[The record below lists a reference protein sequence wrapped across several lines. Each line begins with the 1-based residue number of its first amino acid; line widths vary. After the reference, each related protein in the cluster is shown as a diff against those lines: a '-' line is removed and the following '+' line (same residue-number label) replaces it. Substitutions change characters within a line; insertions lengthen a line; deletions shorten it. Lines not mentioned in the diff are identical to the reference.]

1 MSEFPTQPKFE
12 VIKKL
17 SNSDFGAIYKILNKE
32 DNNYYSIKKISLKSV
47 EENEINEI
55 KNVSKILSE
64 LKSENIIKYY
74 DSFEDKTAFN
84 IIMEYCD
91 GLDLRKFID
100 EHKKSN
106 NYIKKNIILHI
117 ILEICNG
124 LKELHN
130 NNLIHRDLKP
140 ENLFLNADLTIK
152 IGDFG
157 FTRKFQNIY
166 DYVRTKMISMLYMAP
181 EIFNEE
187 KYDNKVDIWALG
199 CIIYELCTLNYCFE
213 NKSMNDLLR
222 KITNN
227 NHGKIDINIYGE
239 DLQNLI
245 DSLLNKN
252 YKERPS
258 VDDIIKTITQ
268 NLSESFKENI
278 IEIYLEDEIYKNYII
293 ERNVFNSINQVEQTI
308 ISKEKKYN
316 KIKYSLGVYLVELPL
331 TIAASLLTFGLS
343 LVAYFAI
350 KYTTGIG
357 LGFVTRK
364 IVNPDEKEEF
374 LFNNSVI
381 MQTIQNKLMIIIK
394 EEFDKNI
401 PKQNIIIYNKENFD
415 NIIIKIKNKLLKEEY
430 IKRLQKIITKNF
442 NILLL
447 GCTNAGKSTLINEFL
462 KLPDNKKAAESTGG
476 PTDTKDFTPYTEKNN
491 NKLYTL
497 YDTNGITNK
506 GNDSIE
512 SKQIN
517 TKNEIEKRL
526 KDNDP
531 NKLIHCIWYCFQG
544 SNVQPSDKDFIQSL
558 LNIYTTYTIPII
570 YIHTQTYSIGQSETC
585 KKGIEKYLNE
595 IYNNDKTKVEQQLN
609 NYINIL
615 ARGDEEEDEEAFG
628 LDELEKLSQKEIEEK
643 GLKSSYFE
651 YIKQDIIPI
660 LINGVFNLIF
670 TEFNIKK
677 LTKNSMESIEKF
689 LETMLSI
696 VNSDKLG
703 LSQDIKDKNKNSL
716 INICECFKNIRDK
729 LKEDL
734 MDLLEIQK
742 LKKDYQDYIK
752 SVYEEKPD
760 YYKKEMTYEK
770 FCKNVENLIYDN
782 FAHNK
787 KEIINNIINQGFIFY
802 IFEVIKSG
810 INEQFKESEEKILN
824 EIYTEIF
831 KELNKN

>member
-74 DSFEDKTAFN
+74 DSFEDKTSFN

-117 ILEICNG
+117 ILEICIG

-166 DYVRTKMISMLYMAP
+166 DYVRTKIITMLYMAP

-199 CIIYELCTLNYCFE
+199 CIIYELCTLNNCFE

-331 TIAASLLTFGLS
+331 TIAASIFTFGLS

-462 KLPDNKKAAESTGG
+462 KLPDNKRAAESTGG

-517 TKNEIEKRL
+517 KNEIVKRI

-570 YIHTQTYSIGQSETC
+570 YIHTQTYSKKQSKTC
-585 KKGIEKYLNE
+585 KLGIEKYLNE

-615 ARGDEEEDEEAFG
+615 ARGDEKEGKKAFG
-628 LDELEKLSQKEIEEK
+628 LDELEKLTQKEIETN
-643 GLKSSYFE
+643 GIKSSYFE
-651 YIKQDIIPI
+651 YIKQDLIPI
-660 LINGVFNLIF
+660 LINASFNLIF
-670 TEFNIKK
+670 NEFIIKK
-677 LTKNSMESIEKF
+677 LKNNFIESVEKF
-689 LETMLSI
+689 SEAMLNI
-696 VNSDKLG
+696 INSDKLG
-703 LSQDIKDKNKNSL
+703 LSQEIKDKNQNSL
-716 INICECFKNIRDK
+716 IKICACFKNIKDK
-729 LKEDL
+729 IKDKLMGLLDKKQLKED
-734 MDLLEIQK
+734 
-742 LKKDYQDYIK
+742 YQDNIK
-752 SVYEEKPD
+752 NIYDSKSD
-760 YYKKEMTYEK
+760 DYKKKMTYDK
-770 FCKNVENLIYDN
+770 FCNNVEELIYGNFSDN
-782 FAHNK
+782 K
-787 KEIINNIINQGFIFY
+787 EEIIINMINHGFILFM
-802 IFEVIKSG
+802 FEIIKSG
-810 INEQFKESEEKILN
+810 INEQFKDSEEKILN
-824 EIYTEIF
+824 EIYSEIF
-831 KELNKN
+831 KEMNKN